1 MDSKKLLFKVA
12 VPTVGNDV
20 DDHFGHCD
28 HYTIFEINES
38 MEIENELFL
47 PAGQGCGCKSN
58 ISSILHNLGVKVL
71 LAGNM
76 GEGAKNVL
84 ESAQIEVVRGCS
96 GNVTDVVKMFLK
108 GELNDSGVSCAN
120 HGEHSCGH

>member
-1 MDSKKLLFKVA
+1 MSLTGLNNYRIA
-12 VPTVGNDV
+12 IPTAENHV

-28 HYTIFEINES
+28 HYTVFEIKDNVVVD
-38 MEIENELFL
+38 ELYL

-58 ISSILHNLGVKVL
+58 ISSILHNLGVKVM

-84 ESAQIEVVRGCS
+84 ESADIEVIRGCS
-96 GNVTDVVKMFLK
+96 GDVNELVNKYIA
-108 GELNDSGVSCAN
+108 GEVADSGIGCSSHDHHCS
-120 HGEHSCGH
+120 H